1 MEDIARIIGYFLIA
15 AVILG
20 IPALWVVS
28 LIYLYPATTI
38 LLGGVVILEWFAVAV
53 GLARG

>member
-1 MEDIARIIGYFLIA
+1 MENTARIIGYLIIA

-28 LIYLYPATTI
+28 LIYLHPATTI
-38 LLGGVVILEWFAVAV
+38 LLSGVVIIEWFAVAA
-53 GLARG
+53 GLQMV

>member
-1 MEDIARIIGYFLIA
+1 MENTARIIGYLIIA
-15 AVILG
+15 AVILE

-28 LIYLYPATTI
+28 LIYWNPATTI

-53 GLARG
+53 GLARV

>member
-1 MEDIARIIGYFLIA
+1 MENTARIIGYLIIA

-28 LIYLYPATTI
+28 LIYLHPATTI
-38 LLGGVVILEWFAVAV
+38 LLSGVVILEWFAVAV
-53 GLARG
+53 GLQMV